1 MRVAAWAARRGA
13 ACTCLLGAMHVHRS
27 WRYAYAVPGA
37 TRTPVLALRVLHVFT
52 TSAVL
57 HVFTTGAVL
66 HVFTTSAVLHVFT
79 TGAVLHV
86 FTTSAVLHVFTTAV
100 RCTDLLRHHVRLLV
114 YALVA

>member
-79 TGAVLHV
+79 T
-86 FTTSAVLHVFTTAV
+86 AV